1 MSKGTRKGTH
11 AAAAACLHYLAGK
24 NILIDWENVK
34 FWASRA
40 GYFKKHQIIDGS
52 ACILH
57 CSLLKTPHGWAHFT
71 SPTNRMIA
79 FDREEDDDHQ

>member
-1 MSKGTRKGTH
+1 MECLRVLER
-11 AAAAACLHYLAGK
+11 ARMLLLHYLAGK

-57 CSLLKTPHGWAHFT
+57 CSLLKTPQG
-71 SPTNRMIA
+71 
-79 FDREEDDDHQ
+79 